1 MMECALDEKTSV
13 SPQIAPDDVAG
24 LAESGVTTIICNR
37 PDIEVPEELASA
49 AMGEACRA
57 AGVAFVANPLSP
69 GMLSVDII
77 EAQLAA
83 IAADQGRTLA
93 YCASGTR
100 SSILW
105 AFAMAMSGE
114 MTNEAILESLNRAG
128 YPSPGLAGQLD
139 QVRR

>member
-1 MMECALDEKTSV
+1 MERTLNEKTSV
-13 SPQIAPDDVAG
+13 SPQIAPEDVAG
-24 LAESGVTTIICNR
+24 LAESGVTTIIANR
-37 PDIEVPEELASA
+37 PDIEIPEELASA
-49 AMGEACRA
+49 AMSEACRA

-69 GMLSVDII
+69 GMLSVEII

-83 IAADQGRTLA
+83 IAADKGRTLA

-114 MTNEAILESLNRAG
+114 MTNKAILKALDHAG
-128 YPSPGLAGQLD
+128 YPAPGLAGQLD